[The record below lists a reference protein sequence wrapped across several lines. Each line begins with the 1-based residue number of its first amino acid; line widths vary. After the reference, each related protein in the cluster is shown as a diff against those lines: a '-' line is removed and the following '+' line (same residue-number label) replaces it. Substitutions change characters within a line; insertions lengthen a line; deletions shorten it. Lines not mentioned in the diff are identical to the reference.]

1 MPRPTVTSVSRA
13 ATDEALI
20 QRFAEASD
28 RDAITELA
36 WRHESAMLGL
46 AWSIL
51 RDRTAAEDA
60 VQDTWVRVIRHA
72 KSFRGQSAFRTWLLR
87 ILIHRCRDAQRAAI
101 TFREKSKSYAD
112 SRAAHTMSDVPLD
125 RPGLDDDTRAV
136 ARAVARLSPARAELV
151 ILCHHHGL
159 THVQA
164 AEVLQIPVGT
174 VKTRL
179 YAAMDELRSVLTE
192 DQEVTP

>member
-1 MPRPTVTSVSRA
+1 MSRPTVTTVSRA

-20 QRFAEASD
+20 QRFAEAGD

-36 WRHESAMLGL
+36 WRHEGAMVGL

-51 RDRTAAEDA
+51 RDRAAAEDA

-87 ILIHRCRDAQRAAI
+87 ILIHRCRDTQRAAI
-101 TFREKSKSYAD
+101 TARSKARTYAD
-112 SRAAHTMSDVPLD
+112 TRTDAAPLD
-125 RPGLDDDTRAV
+125 RPDLTEDARAV

-179 YAAMDELRSVLTE
+179 YAAIDELRAILGEEASL
-192 DQEVTP
+192 